1 MLDTIEEWL
10 SLIIGLVFVGF
21 VLLVIAL
28 IFRSPILW
36 LCLGLLAGLLFFFPI
51 IRSLLTIISIRKSRR
66 RQNYEMERQGL
77 RKSKS
82 NQVQPVILAD
92 KQKQPSVPKSKQ
104 KQLAPEVKKPSLDD
118 PELQTYVPPGLPPEL
133 FL

>member
-82 NQVQPVILAD
+82 NQVQPVILAN